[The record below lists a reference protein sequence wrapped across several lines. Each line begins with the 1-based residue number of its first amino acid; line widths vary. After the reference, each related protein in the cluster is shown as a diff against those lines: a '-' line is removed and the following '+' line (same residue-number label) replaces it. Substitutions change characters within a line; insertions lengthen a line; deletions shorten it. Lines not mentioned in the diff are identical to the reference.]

1 MKIDGLHHV
10 TALASGARSNNEFYT
25 RTLGLRRVK
34 KTVNFDA
41 PDTYHLY
48 YGDEL
53 GRPGTAITY
62 FPFAGIGKGT
72 PGAGAASEVAYAIPE
87 GATQA
92 WAERLAAHGVP
103 HRRREGPFGETGL
116 TLAGPDGEGIAL
128 IETTGDPRVGW
139 TGGGIEAAHAIR
151 GFHGVT
157 LTLRETAPTQAL
169 LEAMGY
175 AVEGVEGARTR
186 LRMPQGNGADVV
198 DLLAAPDAP
207 RAIEGAGSVH
217 HVAFSVPDRAAQ
229 DEARAILT
237 AAGARI
243 TPPIDRDYFWAIY
256 FRTPGGVLFEIAT
269 AEPGFD
275 RDETPETLGA
285 ALKLPRQH
293 ERLRPQ
299 LEEILEPLDA

>member
-1 MKIDGLHHV
+1 MKINGLHHV
-10 TALASGARSNNEFYT
+10 TALASGARENNAFYT
-25 RTLGLRRVK
+25 HALGLRRVK

-62 FPFAGIGKGT
+62 FPFAGIGKGAK
-72 PGAGAASEVAYAIPE
+72 GAGTTSEVAYSIPL
-87 GATQA
+87 GAA
-92 WAERLAAHGVP
+92 DWWAERLDALGVP
-103 HRRREGPFGETGL
+103 HARRDGPFGETGL
-116 TLAGPDGEGIAL
+116 NLAGPDGEAIAL
-128 IETTGDPRVGW
+128 VEVADDPREGW
-139 TGGGIEAAHAIR
+139 TGGGVEAAHAIR

-157 LTLRETAPTQAL
+157 LTLRETARTQAL
-169 LEAMGY
+169 LETMGY
-175 AVEGVEGARTR
+175 AVAGVEGARTR
-186 LRMPQGNGADVV
+186 LKVANGNGADVV
-198 DLLAAPDAP
+198 DLVADAEAP

-217 HVAFSVPDRAAQ
+217 HIAFSVPDREAQ
-229 DEARAILT
+229 DEARRILT
-237 AAGARI
+237 QAGAQI

-275 RDETPETLGA
+275 RDEAPEALGT

-293 ERLRPQ
+293 ERLRSRI
-299 LEEILEPLDA
+299 EEILEPIDA